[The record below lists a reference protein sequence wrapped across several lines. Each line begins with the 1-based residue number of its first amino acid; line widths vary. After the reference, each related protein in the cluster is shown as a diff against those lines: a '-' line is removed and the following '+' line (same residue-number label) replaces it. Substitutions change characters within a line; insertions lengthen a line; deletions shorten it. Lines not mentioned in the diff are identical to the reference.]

1 MSKVAIL
8 RRVSV
13 ALISTVSVL
22 SAIAGSASAAA
33 PALTLADIYN
43 PAKITKIEFNL
54 PADSVASLNNNDT
67 LETYVPGTVTLTS
80 GNRTSG
86 VQEIKV
92 RLKGSTS
99 LQKLDWS
106 PSFKIKFKKGPLDL
120 GYLGLHRMTLN
131 SMTQDGSK
139 IHEFGAYALFNAM
152 GVPASKTGWA
162 RIYVNG
168 KDKGLYV
175 NVETPDETFMAR
187 RFRDITQHVY
197 EGQGSD
203 FYTGS
208 DQGDNKTWPFFVD
221 YGWKATPNKYDLT
234 NLIAHSNQSL
244 STNWYAGL
252 QVITDRSSMI
262 KFFAVE
268 NFLGHWDGYSGPD
281 KNNYFLRSNTQGKF
295 TFIPWGPDQTF
306 GENRATPVVGDT
318 FEMSLLSERSDH
330 PWAKDMAR
338 GRIYVQCINNKT
350 CKTAYLQA
358 LKAVS
363 AKATSMKLADKLA
376 TAAMVIEPLLQT
388 QYGGYPEGRKMLTDI
403 HTEQKNTIAFVSN
416 MQARV
421 ADLLK
426 QNGIK

>member
-1 MSKVAIL
+1 MSKVALL
-8 RRVSV
+8 RKLAVGLV
-13 ALISTVSVL
+13 TTFSVL
-22 SAIAGSASAAA
+22 TAVSGSANATL
-33 PALTLADIYN
+33 PLTLSDIYN
-43 PAKITKIEFNL
+43 PAKVTSIDITL

-67 LETYVPGTVTLTS
+67 LKTYVPGTITMTS
-80 GNRTSG
+80 GTRTSG
-86 VQEIKV
+86 AQEVEV

-99 LQKLDWS
+99 LQKLDWT
-106 PSFKIKFKKGPLDL
+106 PSFKIKFKKGPTGL
-120 GYLGLHRMTLN
+120 GYQGLRRMTLN
-131 SMTQDGSK
+131 AMTQDGSK
-139 IHEFGAYALFNAM
+139 LHEYGAYALFNAM
-152 GVPASKTGWA
+152 GVQASKTGWA

-175 NVETPDETFMAR
+175 NVETPDENFMAR

-208 DQGDNKTWPFFVD
+208 DQGGKDTWPFLVD
-221 YGWKATPNKYDLT
+221 YGWKVTPNKFDLA

-244 STNWYAGL
+244 SSTWYPGL
-252 QVITDRSSMI
+252 QVITDRASMI

-281 KNNYFLRSNTQGKF
+281 KNNYFIRSNTQGKF
-295 TFIPWGPDQTF
+295 TFVPWGTDQTF

-318 FEMSLLSERSDH
+318 FEMSLMSERSDH
-330 PWAKDMAR
+330 PWAKDMLR
-338 GRIYVQCINNKT
+338 GRIYIQCINNKA

-363 AKATSMKLADKLA
+363 AKATSMKLTEKLA
-376 TAAMVIEPLLQT
+376 ATAKVIEPWLQV
-388 QYGGYPEGRKMLTDI
+388 QYGTSVAGKQALADI
-403 HTEQKNTIAFVSN
+403 RTEQSQAILFVTR
-416 MQARV
+416 MQTRV
-421 ADLLK
+421 AELLK